1 MLFSNRIKNNLQ
13 IEKNVVERLLDR
25 KVAVVGGGNTALED
39 ALYLSNIASKVY
51 LIHRRDNF
59 RGEKKLISEVQRIMK
74 KDGLFIGSVNGIQGY
89 EIIKDTAETIDKH
102 YYLNKGKYIR
112 LFDINDVKNYL
123 SDFEFLKLEEKET
136 VRFEHKKNYI
146 IFICKK

>member
-1 MLFSNRIKNNLQ
+1 
-13 IEKNVVERLLDR
+13 
-25 KVAVVGGGNTALED
+25 
-39 ALYLSNIASKVY
+39 
-51 LIHRRDNF
+51 
-59 RGEKKLISEVQRIMK
+59 MK

-89 EIIKDTAETIDKH
+89 EIIKDTAETIEKH